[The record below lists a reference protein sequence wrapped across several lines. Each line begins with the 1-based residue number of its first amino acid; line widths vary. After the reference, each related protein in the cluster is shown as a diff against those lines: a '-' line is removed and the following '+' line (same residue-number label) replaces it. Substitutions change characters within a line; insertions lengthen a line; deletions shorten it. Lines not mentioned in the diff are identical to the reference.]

1 MTPTRSPQDDQH
13 PVFAGAEPFAADG
26 DGSGAGALVLHGFT
40 GNPGSMVGIAKALAA
55 AGHAVECPRLPGHG
69 TDMADMLE
77 TTWADWSAEAEAA
90 LERVRAKA
98 GRRSAGAP
106 TPTPDGRIVVVG
118 LSMGGAL
125 TAWLGTRHPDLAG
138 LVLINALGEPPGPL
152 RELVQSAIDDGTEI
166 FPGIGSD
173 IADPDV
179 VETAYAGTP
188 LRPLLTLVDA
198 ITELQDGLARITC
211 PVLILSS
218 PQDHV
223 VPPSNSDHL
232 AASVSG
238 PVERVT
244 LERSYHVATLDYDK
258 DLIIEQVLAFTA
270 KVTAS

>member
-1 MTPTRSPQDDQH
+1 MTPTRKPSDDAH
-13 PVFAGAEPFAADG
+13 PVFAGAEPFAATGGPD
-26 DGSGAGALVLHGFT
+26 AALVLHGFT
-40 GNPGSMVGIAKALAA
+40 GNPGSMVGIATALAA

-69 TDMADMLE
+69 TDIADMLQ

-90 LERVRAKA
+90 LDRLRAA
-98 GRRSAGAP
+98 VG
-106 TPTPDGRIVVVG
+106 PDGRIVVVG

-125 TAWLGTRHPDLAG
+125 TAWLGTRHADLAG
-138 LVLINALGEPPGPL
+138 LVFINPVAEPAGPL
-152 RELVQSAIDDGTEI
+152 RDIVQAGIDDGTEV

-188 LRPLLTLVDA
+188 LRPLLTLLDA
-198 ITELQDGLARITC
+198 VTDFQDGLAAISC
-211 PVLILSS
+211 PVLLLNS

-232 AASVSG
+232 AASVRG

-244 LERSYHVATLDYDK
+244 LERSYHVATLDHDK
-258 DLIIEQVLAFTA
+258 DLIVDHVVAFAA
-270 KVTAS
+270 KVFAR